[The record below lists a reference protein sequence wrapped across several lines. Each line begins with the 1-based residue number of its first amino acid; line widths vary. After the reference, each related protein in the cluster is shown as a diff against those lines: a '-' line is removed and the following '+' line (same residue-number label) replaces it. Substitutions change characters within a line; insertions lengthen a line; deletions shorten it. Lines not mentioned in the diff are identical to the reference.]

1 MSNVRDLRREHFS
14 DLPEPVAD
22 VKVKHEILGDK
33 YMDAL
38 ERYINQLSLH
48 IRKIQ
53 DEELMV
59 TNQFSLALSS
69 LQTKAHEKRRM
80 REDVAREVYQKKIAK
95 IREKRKRF
103 REMLY
108 DAQSERKKLIDS
120 MQIQKDEDD
129 ILRRKLAKL
138 SALSASETSREQR
151 QTAKFDKFGLLFV
164 LLQVGL
170 FIIYGFMFDFAGDS
184 TLYNGTATAPGSTQP
199 VAPLYQFFIDI
210 MLMAVV
216 GFGFLFS
223 FLRKYSHSAIGFTL
237 LTVAFAFQWGVVVM
251 NFINSLAFKQETVP
265 GFVWTNVGLTQVD
278 LLVGVYA
285 TITVLISFGAVLG
298 VVSAAQLLL
307 IAFFEIILY
316 SANILVGQRLGLYA
330 KAPWSTFGFGGDSTY
345 VHVFGAYFGLA
356 LAVPLGMRVQR
367 HGKGK
372 DDRADSYNSDMF
384 SMIGT
389 VFLWVHWPSFN
400 AALVPA
406 EVQHRVIVNS
416 VLALCA
422 SCVFAFL
429 GSRVFRGGKF
439 DMADIQSATLAGGVA
454 IGNGAAIVVGPGS
467 ALIIGAV
474 AAIVSTLGSAYA
486 QPLLQKAGVID
497 TRGVHNMHGL
507 PGLIGTIAS
516 IVAIAIAFNDNPDNT
531 VYGQDLNKIFPLGQ
545 ITAGWQLLE
554 LVFTLLIA
562 IVGGLVIGGIMAYFT
577 SKRRRLFAD
586 DEQWRVP
593 SDYESFVEEDDGA
606 AKGGDK

>member
-1 MSNVRDLRREHFS
+1 MSTVRDLRREHFS
-14 DLPEPVAD
+14 DLPEPVPET
-22 VKVKHEILGDK
+22 KVKHEILGDK

-38 ERYINQLSLH
+38 ERYINQLSQH
-48 IRKIQ
+48 VRKIQ

-69 LQTKAHEKRRM
+69 LQTKSHDKRRM

-138 SALSASETSREQR
+138 SALTAAETSREQR
-151 QTAKFDKFGLLFV
+151 QTSKFDKFALLFM
-164 LLQVGL
+164 LLQVML
-170 FIIYGFMFDFAGDS
+170 FIIYGLAFDFSADATS
-184 TLYNGTATAPGSTQP
+184 YNARGAPGSGSVQP
-199 VAPLYQFFIDI
+199 VAPIYQFFTDI

-216 GFGFLFS
+216 GFGFLFA
-223 FLRKYSHSAIGFTL
+223 FLRKYSYSAIGFTL
-237 LTVAFAFQWGVVVM
+237 LTVAFAFQWGVIVM
-251 NFINSLAFKQETVP
+251 NFLNALVFNSLIAPDTFE
-265 GFVWTNVGLTQVD
+265 WHNVRLSQVD
-278 LLVGVYA
+278 LLVGMYA

-298 VVSAAQLLL
+298 VVSAFQLLI

-316 SANILVGQRLGLYA
+316 ACNILLGSRLQLYSA
-330 KAPWSTFGFGGDSTY
+330 QPWSTFGFGGDSTY

-356 LAVPLGMRVQR
+356 LAVPLGLRVKR

-372 DDRADSYNSDMF
+372 DDNADSYNSDMF
-384 SMIGT
+384 AMIGT

-406 EVQHRVIVNS
+406 ELQHRVIVNS

-439 DMADIQSATLAGGVA
+439 DMSDIQSATLAGGVG
-454 IGNGAAIVVGPGS
+454 IGNGAAVVVGPGS

-486 QPLLQKAGVID
+486 APLLAKTGVID

-507 PGLIGTIAS
+507 PGLIGTLSS
-516 IVAIAIAFNDNPDNT
+516 IVAIAIAFNDNEDGT
-531 VYGQDLNKIFPLGQ
+531 VFGSDLNKLFPLGQ
-545 ITAGWQLLE
+545 VTAAWQLLE
-554 LVFTLLIA
+554 LVFTLAIA
-562 IVGGLVIGGIMAYFT
+562 IVGGLTLGGLLALCT
-577 SKRRRLFAD
+577 SPKKRLFSD
-586 DEQWRVP
+586 DAHWRVP
-593 SDYESFVEEDDGA
+593 ADYEAFVDEDE
-606 AKGGDK
+606 K